1 MTKRSDF
8 EWDSAKDLINQKNMG
23 SHLLWRNSHSLIA
36 IVLFWKILN
45 IAKMKYDI
53 IVSARCPTESWRYVS
68 RTENEKS
75 ELSAPDIGAMGK
87 RSMKRKIKYT
97 DERMGKVR
105 AIADFLPSPEELAL
119 KDETVKVTIS
129 LSKTSVDF
137 FKKEAKK
144 YNTQYQKMIRRLL
157 DEYTAHQ

>member
-53 IVSARCPTESWRYVS
+53 IVSARCPTES
-68 RTENEKS
+68 
-75 ELSAPDIGAMGK
+75 
-87 RSMKRKIKYT
+87 
-97 DERMGKVR
+97 
-105 AIADFLPSPEELAL
+105 
-119 KDETVKVTIS
+119 
-129 LSKTSVDF
+129 
-137 FKKEAKK
+137 
-144 YNTQYQKMIRRLL
+144 
-157 DEYTAHQ
+157 